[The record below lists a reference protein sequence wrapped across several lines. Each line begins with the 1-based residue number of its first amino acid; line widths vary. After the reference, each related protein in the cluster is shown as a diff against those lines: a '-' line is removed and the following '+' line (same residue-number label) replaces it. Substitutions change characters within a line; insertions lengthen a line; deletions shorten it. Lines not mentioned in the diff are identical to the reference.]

1 MDIDIQTIL
10 QQDIDL
16 GITKSLNYEYES
28 TATATPS
35 SVGYELFNKYLG
47 GGGGGGG
54 GNSGSENSQTMASK
68 RGGEFGQADFYMR
81 PAQLESET
89 QKVGV

>member
-47 GGGGGGG
+47 GGCGG
-54 GNSGSENSQTMASK
+54 GNSGENSQTMASK

>member
-47 GGGGGGG
+47 GGRGG
-54 GNSGSENSQTMASK
+54 GNNGENSQTMASK

>member
-16 GITKSLNYEYES
+16 GITKNLNYEYES
-28 TATATPS
+28 TATASPS
-35 SVGYELFNKYLG
+35 SIGYELFNKYLG
-47 GGGGGGG
+47 GGG
-54 GNSGSENSQTMASK
+54 NSGENMAASK

-81 PAQLESET
+81 PAQLESES
-89 QKVGV
+89 QKVGLSI